1 MKSKI
6 ITFFS
11 HKGGVGKTFIA
22 VNAAIALALEKKK
35 VLMLELNF
43 QSAHDIDK
51 MLATPARYGLINIVK
66 QLKDNTDPDLI
77 SRAITSHKSGLH
89 FLPAIINTA
98 QITQF
103 TSEQMRDFFK
113 IASTEY
119 EYIIVDTRR
128 VFNEALVAAL
138 QHSNLIMM
146 VATPDDLLG
155 HSFTWSL
162 GMFEKVNIPKEMIKL
177 IVNRSATREMDLE
190 HVEKE
195 TGLSIIAQIPSDGKT
210 VGSSLNRGI
219 PCIMDSPRAEVS
231 RRIEAL
237 TKEFA
242 KDELYHEIKDIGDI
256 EMQSEGGSAE
266 LWEKLGVN
274 PKGPV
279 SEAVVAAEDEETLL
293 KKEVHD
299 QLVEVMNIDRMN
311 PNVFTNSERMA
322 ELREQASKI
331 VEELLK
337 ELSDEM
343 VLNEKERM
351 RMTSEIVSETFGL
364 GALEEFL
371 DDGDVSDIMV
381 NSQHQ
386 VYIEKYGKL
395 TKTKAKFL
403 SEEQMRAIIDRIIS
417 PLGRRIDES
426 NPMVDARLLDGS
438 RFNAIIPPLSLTGPV
453 ITIRKFGRTRPTV
466 DDLLTKFKS
475 LNEDMRDFIASCVTA
490 RKNIIVSGG
499 TGSGKTTLLNIVST
513 FIPDNERI
521 VTIEDAAELRINKR
535 HWIRLESRPPNIEG
549 KGAVPIRRLFM
560 NSLHMRP
567 DRIIVGECRGPEVLD
582 MLQAMNTGHDGSMT
596 TLHANSPHDCL
607 TRMSSMILLAG
618 VDLPMRAIQEMI
630 ATALD
635 IIVHVNRFA
644 DGSRKIVEISE
655 ITGLNKDH
663 YIDLQE
669 VFKFDQHGMDKDS
682 KILGDYIATG
692 YVPKCNEEFKIL
704 DIPLDEGMFAR
715 HHKKE

>member
-1 MKSKI
+1 MKSKM

-22 VNAAIALALEKKK
+22 VNAAISLALNKKK
-35 VLMLELNF
+35 VLLLELNF

-51 MLATPARYGLINIVK
+51 MLGTPARYGLINISK
-66 QLKDNTDPDLI
+66 QLKNNSDPDLL

-103 TSEQMRDFFK
+103 TSAQMHDFFT
-113 IASTEY
+113 IASKEY
-119 EYIIVDTRR
+119 DYIIVDTRR
-128 VFNEALVAAL
+128 ALNEALVATL
-138 QHSNLIMM
+138 QNSNLILM
-146 VATPDDLLG
+146 VTTPDDLLC
-155 HSFTWSL
+155 HSFSWSL
-162 GMFEKVNIPKEMIKL
+162 GMFEKVNVPKDMIKL
-177 IVNRSATREMDLE
+177 IVNRAATRGMDPE
-190 HVEKE
+190 TIEKKI
-195 TGLSIIAQIPSDGKT
+195 GLSIIAQIPSDGKT
-210 VGSSLNRGI
+210 VGSALNRGI
-219 PCIMDSPRAEVS
+219 PCIIDFPQAEVS

-237 TKEFA
+237 TKKFEN
-242 KDELYHEIKDIGDI
+242 KELFHELTDFGDI
-256 EMQSEGGSAE
+256 DLQSQSDSAE
-266 LWEKLGVN
+266 LWKKIGVTT
-274 PKGPV
+274 KV
-279 SEAVVAAEDEETLL
+279 SAAVQEAVDEEGLL
-293 KKEVHD
+293 KKEIHD
-299 QLVEVMNIDRMN
+299 QLVEVMNIDRMSSKIFN
-311 PNVFTNSERMA
+311 DAERMT
-322 ELREQASKI
+322 EMREQASKI
-331 VEELLK
+331 VEEMLK

-343 VLNEKERM
+343 VLNEKERL

-371 DDGDVSDIMV
+371 DDDDISDIMV
-381 NSQHQ
+381 NSQHK

-395 TKTKAKFL
+395 IKTKAKFL

-466 DDLLTKFKS
+466 DDLLNKFNS
-475 LNEDMRDFIASCVTA
+475 LNVDMRDFIEACVTA

-535 HWIRLESRPPNIEG
+535 HWLRLESRPPNLEG

-596 TLHANSPHDCL
+596 TLHANSPQDCL

-618 VDLPMRAIQEMI
+618 IDLPMRAIQEMI

-635 IIVHVNRFA
+635 LIVHVNRFA
-644 DGSRKIVEISE
+644 DGSRKIVAISE
-655 ITGLNKDH
+655 ITGLDKDH
-663 YIDLQE
+663 YIDLKE
-669 VFKFDQHGMDKDS
+669 IFKFDPHGMDKDAT
-682 KILGDYIATG
+682 ILGDYIATG
-692 YVPKCNEEFKIL
+692 YVPKCNEEFKTL
-704 DIPLDEGMFAR
+704 AIPLDEGMFAR
-715 HHKKE
+715 HHKKA